1 MPSPRAAEILQMPHP
16 RDWNGGQMP
25 RSSLGVV
32 WGFGPGGGGEL
43 GAAGVDWCITFL
55 WHLIKNSIH
64 FLVVFFLF

>member
-32 WGFGPGGGGEL
+32 WGFGRGVGGGSWAQLEL
-43 GAAGVDWCITFL
+43 TDALPSYDI
-55 WHLIKNSIH
+55 
-64 FLVVFFLF
+64 

>member
-32 WGFGPGGGGEL
+32 WGFGRGGGGGWVQLEL
-43 GAAGVDWCITFL
+43 TDALPSYDI
-55 WHLIKNSIH
+55 
-64 FLVVFFLF
+64 

>member
-32 WGFGPGGGGEL
+32 WGFGRGGGG
-43 GAAGVDWCITFL
+43 GVGGGG
-55 WHLIKNSIH
+55 
-64 FLVVFFLF
+64 